1 MALTALQPGDLHRPA
16 SLEPETVAGRP
27 QRTAWPATKS
37 SSLTNGWSNLL
48 GDHPVVCWIS
58 SVYFRVA
65 APDVGGGPQFLISSM
80 RVV

>member
-37 SSLTNGWSNLL
+37 SSLTNGVWATFLEITSRVL
-48 GDHPVVCWIS
+48 DFVC
-58 SVYFRVA
+58 VL
-65 APDVGGGPQFLISSM
+65 PGG
-80 RVV
+80 RA